1 MTQRTSSA
9 AWVRG
14 IADMFAA
21 EGLPAADLCAEV
33 GIDLT
38 ALQQQPQM
46 RVDVDRVSRLWEAAA
61 TRYGQPGLGLA
72 RDLAS
77 RYGNVDLVGYALASG
92 PNLLIGFEHL
102 QRQMALISD
111 ATTFE
116 MKRDPRGQGYWLA
129 LSHIGAT
136 RPIPRQRI
144 EFAVLTL
151 FTLCCWLTRRDLV
164 PLAVEL
170 ITPPPGDDGR
180 YRAAFG
186 VTPRFGQPANRF
198 LLSEADLRSPI
209 PTHNPGLWALHERL
223 VETELGQLGQTL
235 TSTRVRTEIA
245 RVLHL
250 GEPRREDIATRLHLT
265 DRTLQRRLQAESV
278 SYQQLLDDTRR
289 ELACQ
294 HLSAERRSLAE
305 IADLLGF
312 ADQSNLFRACKRW
325 FGMPPGQYRTQLL
338 MEPEPAPAS

>member
-14 IADMFAA
+14 IADMLAA
-21 EGLPAADLCAEV
+21 EGLPAADLCAEA
-33 GIDLT
+33 GIDLP
-38 ALQQQPQM
+38 ALQQPQT
-46 RVDVDRVSRLWEAAA
+46 RVDVDRVSRLWEIAA
-61 TRYGQPGLGLA
+61 TRHGQPGLGLD
-72 RDLAS
+72 RDLAA
-77 RYGNVDLVGYALASG
+77 RYGNVDLVGYALASS
-92 PNLLIGFEHL
+92 PNLLTGLGHL

-111 ATTFE
+111 ATTFVME
-116 MKRDPRGQGYWLA
+116 RDPQGRGYWLQ

-136 RPIPRQRI
+136 RPIPRQRV

-151 FTLCCWLTRRDLV
+151 LTLCCWLTRRELV
-164 PLAVEL
+164 PLSMGL
-170 ITPPPGDDGR
+170 ITPPPADETR

-186 VTPRFGQPANRF
+186 LLPRFGQPANRF
-198 LLSEADLRSPI
+198 LLAEADLLAPI
-209 PTHNPGLWALHERL
+209 PTHNPSLWALHERL
-223 VETELGQLGQTL
+223 VEAELGQLGQSL
-235 TSTRVRTEIA
+235 ASTKVRTEIA
-245 RVLHL
+245 RLLPL
-250 GEPRREDIATRLHLT
+250 GEPRREDVAARLHLT

-294 HLSAERRSLAE
+294 YLSDERRSLAE

-325 FGMPPGQYRTQLL
+325 FGMPPGQYRTQILSA
-338 MEPEPAPAS
+338 EPEAAS